1 MAGETEKD
9 ADLGVDIKATDI
21 VFDCPHC
28 GKSLAIDYRGAGL
41 VIQCSDCGNDV
52 QVPIPDGVE
61 LADIDSSVEEQE
73 ARILN
78 LRRSLHAAEARIVA
92 LESSVETISARDD
105 EARRLRA
112 AGQFREGA
120 FLEKASTMRSHLQ
133 DALTQLDAILAISL
147 LPDESDSGEPD
158 VRSDVRVAD

>member
-1 MAGETEKD
+1 MADETD
-9 ADLGVDIKATDI
+9 RGSDIKETDI

-41 VIQCSDCGNDV
+41 VIKCSDCGNDV

-61 LADIDSSVEEQE
+61 LADIDSSAEEQE

-92 LESSVETISARDD
+92 LESSLESISARDG
-105 EARRLRA
+105 EAKRLRA

-120 FLEKASTMRSHLQ
+120 FLEKASSMRSSLQ
-133 DALTQLDAILAISL
+133 DALDQLDAILAISL
-147 LPDESDSGEPD
+147 APDEGGVVDE
-158 VRSDVRVAD
+158 VAPGDESASE

>member
-1 MAGETEKD
+1 MPGETD
-9 ADLGVDIKATDI
+9 RGVVPGVDIKETDI

-41 VIQCSDCGNDV
+41 VIECSDCGNDV
-52 QVPIPDGVE
+52 QVPIPVGVE

-78 LRRSLHAAEARIVA
+78 LRRSLHAAEGRIVA
-92 LESSVETISARDD
+92 LETSLETVSARDD

-120 FLEKASTMRSHLQ
+120 FLEKASTMREQLQ
-133 DALTQLDAILAISL
+133 EALAQLDAIMAISL
-147 LPDESDSGEPD
+147 QPDDSTEDDLG
-158 VRSDVRVAD
+158 SVASVTD